1 MTDADPGV
9 IARLYVVLNE
19 DIEAFKYSLVVPP
32 DASPIDQRAALESIL
47 RTVAFPW
54 ARSVGLSSQALAAF
68 VRSRPHA
75 RVSVT
80 HYVRDDGTADGE
92 LKWLSGGASDVGP
105 EENDAL
111 IDRARLLVAARI
123 AAELES
129 LDAQEGPT

>member
-1 MTDADPGV
+1 MGT
-9 IARLYVVLNE
+9 
-19 DIEAFKYSLVVPP
+19 
-32 DASPIDQRAALESIL
+32 L
-47 RTVAFPW
+47 R
-54 ARSVGLSSQALAAF
+54 GLSSQAWAAF